1 MENKSFFEQFEENIS
16 KFIEDIGKATGFI
29 KLRDWLTDLINRKGE

>member
-1 MENKSFFEQFEENIS
+1 MKHKSFFEKFVENIS

-29 KLRDWLTDLINRKGE
+29 KFRDWLTDFINRKGE